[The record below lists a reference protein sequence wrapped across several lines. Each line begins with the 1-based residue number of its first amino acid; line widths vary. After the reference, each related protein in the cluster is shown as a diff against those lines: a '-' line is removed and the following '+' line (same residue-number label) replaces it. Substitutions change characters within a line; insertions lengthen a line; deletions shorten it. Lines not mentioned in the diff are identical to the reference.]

1 MRCQGAGVS
10 RTVTPQRTSPPSRA
24 AMQRV
29 AIATALWHHV
39 PIAEVGETRRAD
51 TGRFQLNPER
61 FDRLTQRFGQRL
73 SRRRA
78 VQGLGAA
85 SVAVGASI
93 AAGGR
98 VSADCA
104 DITTCYGRGC
114 PPENTGFCGE
124 TIIAPIPGGP
134 AGMCWS
140 WDAFTCN
147 PCSTTWEML
156 TARCNTLPG
165 CYGQCKPAA

>member
-1 MRCQGAGVS
+1 MDPA
-10 RTVTPQRTSPPSRA
+10 
-24 AMQRV
+24 
-29 AIATALWHHV
+29 
-39 PIAEVGETRRAD
+39 
-51 TGRFQLNPER
+51 R
-61 FDRLTQRFGQRL
+61 FDRLAERFAQRL

-78 VQGLGAA
+78 ARTLGAA
-85 SVAVGASI
+85 GVAAGAS
-93 AAGGR
+93 AVARGQA
-98 VSADCA
+98 SADCA

-147 PCSTTWEML
+147 PCSTTWEAL